1 MPVGFIVAAL
11 DEIMSNNIFQFGD
24 THWRQKQGCA
34 MGTSTA
40 VNYAYLYI
48 GILEIQTLLKKYG
61 AQLLFFKRFIDDV
74 IGVWLPDPNKPDT

>member
-1 MPVGFIVAAL
+1 
-11 DEIMSNNIFQFGD
+11 
-24 THWRQKQGCA
+24 

-40 VNYAYLYI
+40 IKYAYLYV

-74 IGVWLPDPNKPDT
+74 IEIWLPDPNKPDTWERFFDDLNSFGRLRWTCVDGLTAIN